1 MPRNCQ
7 VRYKKTEGRLTVLR
21 PPGCRALWRGCIW
34 SRSASLRPELF
45 CALED
50 SHVQDEEM
58 SVVQAKIAGS
68 FLYSLVFGSGGKDG
82 GILSVVVG

>member
-1 MPRNCQ
+1 M
-7 VRYKKTEGRLTVLR
+7 
-21 PPGCRALWRGCIW
+21 
-34 SRSASLRPELF
+34 SASLRPELVRV
-45 CALED
+45 LED

-68 FLYSLVFGSGGKDG
+68 FLYSLVLGSGGKDG